1 MNKKY
6 QKILPKPTLLIVDD
20 QPANIQILGNLL
32 REDYHVLVATS
43 GSRALEIAS
52 GSLTPHLIMLDIIMP
67 EMDGYEVCRRLKA
80 DAETSEIPVIFVT
93 AKDQDTDEELGF
105 RLGAVDYIVKPFNPH
120 IVQARVRNQMNLKLR
135 TDMLEQAA
143 MERRILLDNI
153 HTQVW
158 YLTDEQTYGAVNKA
172 HADFVGVK
180 AEDLAFKDMED
191 IFPQKVFEA
200 CRVDNKEVFS
210 TGRPVRTEEW
220 AQDASGEQRLL
231 SILKSP
237 KIGEDGSV
245 EYVVCSAED
254 ITERK
259 HLEQLREDV
268 ERITRH
274 DMKTPLNG
282 IIAIPDLL
290 LESASLDDESRELVH
305 YIKKSGHTL
314 LNMINLSLDLYKME
328 QGTYQLDPGKVD
340 LGRVL
345 RQVMRQLEPIS
356 RAKKVRVRLMHQDKD
371 VPEDFSFM
379 VCGEEML
386 CYPLFSNLIKNALEA
401 SPEGKEISIQMQH
414 QASESFLT
422 IHNHGE
428 VPKEIRDVFFD
439 KFTTYGK
446 KSGTGLGTYS
456 AALIARTQNGGIDMQ
471 TSQESGTTLTV
482 RLPFCG

>member
-1 MNKKY
+1 MNNKHQKKF
-6 QKILPKPTLLIVDD
+6 PKPTVLIVDD
-20 QPANIQILGNLL
+20 QPANIQVLSNLL
-32 REDYHVLVATS
+32 RDNYIVLVAPD
-43 GSRALEIAS
+43 GFKALEIVHS
-52 GSLTPHLIMLDIIMP
+52 KTLPDVILLDIIMP
-67 EMDGYEVCRRLKA
+67 DMDGYEVCRRLKA
-80 DAETSEIPVIFVT
+80 DAQTRDIPVIFVT
-93 AKDQDTDEELGF
+93 AKDQDTEEELGF
-105 RLGAVDYIVKPFNPH
+105 SLGAVDYIVKPFNPH
-120 IVQARVRNQMNLKLR
+120 IVRARVRNQVDLKLH
-135 TDMLEQAA
+135 TDMLKQAA

-172 HADFVGVK
+172 HAEFVGLK
-180 AEDLAFKDMED
+180 PEDLAFKDMHD
-191 IFPQKVFEA
+191 VFPQKVVEA
-200 CRVDNKEVFS
+200 CRANNKQVFS
-210 TGRPVRTEEW
+210 TGRPVHTEEW
-220 AQDASGEQRLL
+220 AQKASGEQRML

-237 KIGEDGSV
+237 IIREDGSV

-259 HLEQLREDV
+259 HLEQLREEV

-274 DMKTPLNG
+274 DMKTPLNS

-328 QGTYQLDPGKVD
+328 QGTYQLDPGTVD
-340 LGRVL
+340 LVRVL
-345 RQVMRQLEPIS
+345 RQILRQLEPIS
-356 RAKKVRVRLMHQDKD
+356 RAKKIRVRLMHQFMD
-371 VPEDFSFM
+371 VPEDFTFLI
-379 VCGEEML
+379 CGEEML
-386 CYPLFSNLIKNALEA
+386 CYLMFSNLIKNALEA
-401 SPEGKEISIQMQH
+401 SPEGKDISIQMQH
-414 QASESFLT
+414 QDFESFVT

-428 VPKEIRDVFFD
+428 VPRAIRDVFFD

-471 TSQESGTTLTV
+471 TSQKSGTKLTV
-482 RLPFCG
+482 RLPLCG